1 MSGSGSSRSSYEP
14 STPIGPARSPG
25 DGGGEGGGGG
35 GVDPCAIVQDAP
47 LNSPAPTVV
56 AGLSVGSVL
65 DVVAAGAPPRRV
77 LEVRT
82 PAGTV
87 AGSLTHVGH
96 LQILRCIDD
105 GNVYKAEVIQKTGG
119 SVVVRIERA

>member
-1 MSGSGSSRSSYEP
+1 MSGSGTNRSSYET
-14 STPIGPARSPG
+14 STPVGPARSPG
-25 DGGGEGGGGG
+25 GGGDGGG

-47 LNSPAPTVV
+47 LNSPAPAVV

-65 DVVAAGAPPRRV
+65 DVAAAGAPPRRV

-119 SVVVRIERA
+119 SVVVRIERT